1 MKKEITRTLLS
12 HFLSR
17 SAHRHMQRVSKIA
30 FSFEAKTPEE
40 FSDEKYLNH
49 SLSKINC
56 DFLINP

>member
-1 MKKEITRTLLS
+1 MKKEIAKTLLQ

-30 FSFEAKTPEE
+30 FSFETKALEE
-40 FSDEKYLNH
+40 NPDEKYLNQ